1 MCRGFR
7 PAFTLSPDN
16 RLHPKHVLLYRCEE
30 TDAVAVAH
38 ASRWDMVSLSATTP
52 LGTGKSVN

>member
-38 ASRWDMVSLSATTP
+38 ASRWDMVSLERLRHHLAR
-52 LGTGKSVN
+52 GNR